1 MKRNKKLL
9 IVLLLLTPAIIYIIY
24 FTDSLSIKY
33 SYVRLKNGT
42 EFRDVPVK
50 RVDDIGF
57 RINGNYYT
65 EFDIDSLAY

>member
-1 MKRNKKLL
+1 MKY
-9 IVLLLLTPAIIYIIY
+9 T
-24 FTDSLSIKY
+24 
-33 SYVRLKNGT
+33 YVRLKNGT

-57 RINGNYYT
+57 KINGNYYT

>member
-57 RINGNYYT
+57 RINENYYT